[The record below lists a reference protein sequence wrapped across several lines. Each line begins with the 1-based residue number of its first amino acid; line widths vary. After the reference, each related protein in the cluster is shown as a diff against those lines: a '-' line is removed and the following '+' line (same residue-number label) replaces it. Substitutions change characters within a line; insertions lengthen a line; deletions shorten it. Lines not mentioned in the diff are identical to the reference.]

1 MRSPLICDNC
11 ASDAAKE
18 IDKAIAMKR
27 GKFITVEGIEGVG
40 KSTNINI
47 MQAAIEKR
55 GLQVVTSREPGGTP
69 MAEEIRGLLLEHG
82 DEPMPDIV
90 ELLLMF
96 AARALHVNNVIKPAL
111 AAGTWVISDRF
122 TDTSRAYQGAGR
134 GFPLSDIN
142 RIADW
147 VHGDLQPDF
156 TVLLDAP
163 VETAIGRAGKRG
175 KPDRIESERAD
186 FFSRARD
193 CYLSLAAAEPERFVV
208 VDASRDIQAVQTEI
222 YTFINRILDKEMD

>member
-1 MRSPLICDNC
+1 
-11 ASDAAKE
+11 
-18 IDKAIAMKR
+18 MKR

-40 KSTNINI
+40 KSTNIGF
-47 MQAAIEKR
+47 MREAIEGR
-55 GLQVVTSREPGGTP
+55 GLEVLTSREPGGTP
-69 MAEEIRGLLLEHG
+69 MAEKIRGLLLDHG

-90 ELLLMF
+90 EVLLMF

-111 AAGTWVISDRF
+111 DAGKWVICDRF

-147 VHGDLQPDF
+147 VHADLQPDL

-163 VETAIGRAGKRG
+163 VETGIGRAGQRG
-175 KPDRIESERAD
+175 EPDRIETEKAD
-186 FFSRARD
+186 FFTRARE
-193 CYLSLAAAEPERFVV
+193 CYLNLAAAAPERFSI
-208 VDASRDIQAVQTEI
+208 VDASGDLASVRAQVDGI
-222 YTFINRILDKEMD
+222 INNLLSKELG